1 MLRYLTLIFYGVFG
15 IGCIYA
21 FFLIFCFS
29 TFKIPSDSMEPQLQ
43 TGDQVLVNK
52 WIAGPRLFN
61 IFASMKGKRVDIY
74 RVPGVGQIKRND
86 ILVFNY
92 PHPYSWERIEM
103 HIMQYYIKRCLGLPG
118 DSIRIEQGF
127 YRNNHTKEPLG
138 NVESQAN
145 LSRQKA
151 DRMPDGV
158 YRCFPFDST
167 FNWNVHDFGPLYI
180 PRKGDRIT
188 VNQTNYKLYKQM
200 IEWESK
206 DSLSWKDSKVYIGDK
221 QVRQYRFQSNYY
233 FVAGDKTENSRD
245 SRYLGLIPECSI
257 VSMAAAASVSA
268 GLPRILPS
276 QATTVSAPST
286 RVSVIVVSPL
296 FCSGSQTPLT
306 ASFSHT
312 ASAFCADSSSTTFAG
327 SALVIR
333 SSPLLR
339 GRLRRSLSLNSR

>member
-21 FFLIFCFS
+21 FLLIFCFS

-138 NVESQAN
+138 KVK
-145 LSRQKA
+145 RTY
-151 DRMPDGV
+151 PD
-158 YRCFPFDST
+158 
-167 FNWNVHDFGPLYI
+167 
-180 PRKGDRIT
+180 KKRI
-188 VNQTNYKLYKQM
+188 
-200 IEWESK
+200 
-206 DSLSWKDSKVYIGDK
+206 GC
-221 QVRQYRFQSNYY
+221 R
-233 FVAGDKTENSRD
+233 
-245 SRYLGLIPECSI
+245 
-257 VSMAAAASVSA
+257 
-268 GLPRILPS
+268 
-276 QATTVSAPST
+276 TVST
-286 RVSVIVVSPL
+286 VVSL
-296 FCSGSQTPLT
+296 LILHSIGMFMISVLC
-306 ASFSHT
+306 
-312 ASAFCADSSSTTFAG
+312 
-327 SALVIR
+327 I
-333 SSPLLR
+333 SPEKGIELP
-339 GRLRRSLSLNSR
+339 

>member
-145 LSRQKA
+145 L
-151 DRMPDGV
+151 PD
-158 YRCFPFDST
+158 
-167 FNWNVHDFGPLYI
+167 
-180 PRKGDRIT
+180 KKRI
-188 VNQTNYKLYKQM
+188 
-200 IEWESK
+200 
-206 DSLSWKDSKVYIGDK
+206 GC
-221 QVRQYRFQSNYY
+221 R
-233 FVAGDKTENSRD
+233 
-245 SRYLGLIPECSI
+245 
-257 VSMAAAASVSA
+257 
-268 GLPRILPS
+268 
-276 QATTVSAPST
+276 TVST
-286 RVSVIVVSPL
+286 VVP
-296 FCSGSQTPLT
+296 F
-306 ASFSHT
+306 
-312 ASAFCADSSSTTFAG
+312 
-327 SALVIR
+327 
-333 SSPLLR
+333 
-339 GRLRRSLSLNSR
+339 

>member
-1 MLRYLTLIFYGVFG
+1 MRIKKRIYKTSINQILDYLALILYGTFG
-15 IGCIYA
+15 VCCIYILL
-21 FFLIFCFS
+21 LIFCFS

-206 DSLSWKDSKVYIGDK
+206 IP
-221 QVRQYRFQSNYY
+221 YR
-233 FVAGDKTENSRD
+233 GK
-245 SRYLGLIPECSI
+245 
-257 VSMAAAASVSA
+257 
-268 GLPRILPS
+268 
-276 QATTVSAPST
+276 
-286 RVSVIVVSPL
+286 
-296 FCSGSQTPLT
+296 
-306 ASFSHT
+306 
-312 ASAFCADSSSTTFAG
+312 
-327 SALVIR
+327 
-333 SSPLLR
+333 
-339 GRLRRSLSLNSR
+339 RLRLIGGTKS

>member
-21 FFLIFCFS
+21 FLLIFCFS

-127 YRNNHTKEPLG
+127 YRNNHTKGAFGECGKSSELIQTKSGSDAGRCLP
-138 NVESQAN
+138 
-145 LSRQKA
+145 
-151 DRMPDGV
+151 
-158 YRCFPFDST
+158 CFPFDST

-180 PRKGDRIT
+180 PPK
-188 VNQTNYKLYKQM
+188 
-200 IEWESK
+200 
-206 DSLSWKDSKVYIGDK
+206 
-221 QVRQYRFQSNYY
+221 
-233 FVAGDKTENSRD
+233 
-245 SRYLGLIPECSI
+245 
-257 VSMAAAASVSA
+257 
-268 GLPRILPS
+268 
-276 QATTVSAPST
+276 
-286 RVSVIVVSPL
+286 
-296 FCSGSQTPLT
+296 
-306 ASFSHT
+306 
-312 ASAFCADSSSTTFAG
+312 
-327 SALVIR
+327 
-333 SSPLLR
+333 R
-339 GRLRRSLSLNSR
+339 G

>member
-21 FFLIFCFS
+21 FLLIFCFS

-167 FNWNVHDFGPLYI
+167 FNWNVHDFGPLYN

-221 QVRQYRFQSNYY
+221 QVRQYQFQSNYY

-245 SRYLGLIPECSI
+245 SRYLGLIPEEFI
-257 VSMAAAASVSA
+257 VGVAWKVWKSVDPYT
-268 GLPRILPS
+268 GEYRKG
-276 QATTVSAPST
+276 
-286 RVSVIVVSPL
+286 R
-296 FCSGSQTPLT
+296 FWKN
-306 ASFSHT
+306 
-312 ASAFCADSSSTTFAG
+312 
-327 SALVIR
+327 IR
-333 SSPLLR
+333 
-339 GRLRRSLSLNSR
+339 NN

>member
-21 FFLIFCFS
+21 FLLIFCFS

-61 IFASMKGKRVDIY
+61 IFASMKGK
-74 RVPGVGQIKRND
+74 
-86 ILVFNY
+86 
-92 PHPYSWERIEM
+92 RIEM

-221 QVRQYRFQSNYY
+221 QVRQYQFQSNYY

-245 SRYLGLIPECSI
+245 SRYLGLIPEEFI
-257 VSMAAAASVSA
+257 VGVAWKVWKSVDPYT
-268 GLPRILPS
+268 GEYRKG
-276 QATTVSAPST
+276 
-286 RVSVIVVSPL
+286 R
-296 FCSGSQTPLT
+296 FWKN
-306 ASFSHT
+306 
-312 ASAFCADSSSTTFAG
+312 
-327 SALVIR
+327 IR
-333 SSPLLR
+333 
-339 GRLRRSLSLNSR
+339 NN

>member
-21 FFLIFCFS
+21 FLLIFCFS

-92 PHPYSWERIEM
+92 PASLFMGADRNAHHAILYQTLPRVTGRLHPDRTGI
-103 HIMQYYIKRCLGLPG
+103 
-118 DSIRIEQGF
+118 

-145 LSRQKA
+145 LSRQK
-151 DRMPDGV
+151 RIGCRTGV

-180 PRKGDRIT
+180 PRKG
-188 VNQTNYKLYKQM
+188 
-200 IEWESK
+200 IE
-206 DSLSWKDSKVYIGDK
+206 
-221 QVRQYRFQSNYY
+221 
-233 FVAGDKTENSRD
+233 
-245 SRYLGLIPECSI
+245 
-257 VSMAAAASVSA
+257 
-268 GLPRILPS
+268 LP
-276 QATTVSAPST
+276 
-286 RVSVIVVSPL
+286 
-296 FCSGSQTPLT
+296 
-306 ASFSHT
+306 
-312 ASAFCADSSSTTFAG
+312 
-327 SALVIR
+327 
-333 SSPLLR
+333 
-339 GRLRRSLSLNSR
+339 